1 MVQRTLRCPLPYSR
15 VLRHFQTRLLRRPV
29 HQVLCLP
36 TLRVSGFRNR
46 VSRGSNPPCDTWAPG
61 VGVAESKSQ
70 LVWGSDSSCPHA
82 RWLTLLVVPWL
93 PLWHTQYDRWLT
105 PQAESWLTPQY
116 DRWLTPQAES
126 WLTPQYDLWLTLQY
140 DLWLTPFKNIIGL
153 KMIPACLT
161 ASTSLCS
168 SIRRRILS
176 VMSMNNSWNGPHI

>member
-1 MVQRTLRCPLPYSR
+1 
-15 VLRHFQTRLLRRPV
+15 
-29 HQVLCLP
+29 
-36 TLRVSGFRNR
+36 
-46 VSRGSNPPCDTWAPG
+46 
-61 VGVAESKSQ
+61 VAESKSQ
-70 LVWGSDSSCPHA
+70 LAWGSDSSCPHA

-116 DRWLTPQAES
+116 DR